1 MATLLLAPDDV
12 YGRKLA
18 YLRQAEAWTAQGRTG
33 EPVYYLDEAPF
44 AQAGRCRGCR
54 TLIDS
59 AIATAY
65 CLPCRQA
72 IAAVHI
78 ELTEG
83 EPTIDSLI
91 NGPGDLIAG
100 DATGEPITLPHGPV
114 GYVLTVSGN
123 GTLVWNL
130 PPAGTPGPQGVP
142 GPAGPTGPVGSTGAI
157 GPPGPSVTIK
167 GSVPTVGDLP
177 PSATINDGYIVE
189 ADGHLYIWN
198 GTAWTNAGAI
208 VGPPGPVG
216 AQGPTGPQGPAGAQ
230 GVAGP
235 VGQTGAQGQAGPVGA
250 AGAPGVQGI
259 AGPPGAQGPAGAAGA
274 QGAVGP
280 AGPQGVAG
288 AQGVPGVQGPQG
300 PAGES
305 VTVKGG
311 VANANAL
318 LTVSPA
324 IGDGW
329 LTQDTGH
336 LWVYNGPDPNDS
348 LAKWTD
354 VGLVRGP
361 QGPTGATGAT
371 GAQGVAGPAGVQG
384 PVGPTGP
391 AGADSTVPGPQGPQ
405 GIQGIQGPAGADSTV
420 PGPAGPQGIQGVAG
434 PAGAQG
440 PQGIQ
445 GPAGPTGPAGASA
458 GRAEYRWQTAT
469 MEVDPGH
476 GFVRANQA
484 PTTATALYIS
494 LYDRADAVIG
504 NLLNLVVDDILYLY
518 EASFADHS
526 VKYRVTAAPTNWAN
540 QWVTI
545 PVAVEVVA
553 ASGFAPTNNADVI
566 NTTPVKGEPGP
577 TGPQGPQGPPG
588 PSGITTRGDLAVG
601 DATGVPTRLPI
612 APNTYSVLRSDGT
625 TPQWS
630 SGPALQTLQLGN
642 TVDPV
647 LYMAGIG
654 GQEYQVT
661 VGGSGSAFPNTLR
674 VLNATDA
681 TTPLAIL
688 ADRVQINSRFL
699 EATHYGP
706 GVNGAMLRLTPSGGN
721 VFEIK
726 SDAAGAAYPGS
737 LTIYNGTSAIL
748 FLILAGDGQV
758 YVNIPGSGR
767 HAIKLGGVDSGGA
780 GFRQLVTTNNPL

>member
-1 MATLLLAPDDV
+1 MATLLLDPNDV
-12 YGRKLA
+12 LGRKAA
-18 YLRQAEAWTAQGRTG
+18 YRRQYDEWTALGRTG
-33 EPVYYLDEAPF
+33 EPIYYLDEAPF

-54 TLIDS
+54 TLISS

-65 CLPCRQA
+65 CSPCAQA
-72 IAAVHI
+72 IQDIHADVLA
-78 ELTEG
+78 G
-83 EPTIDSLI
+83 ESTLYTLI
-91 NGPGDLIAG
+91 NAVGDLIAG
-100 DATGEPITLPHGPV
+100 DLAGEPSTLPHGPV

-123 GTLVWNL
+123 GTLGWNL
-130 PPAGTPGPQGVP
+130 PPVGTTGPQGP
-142 GPAGPTGPVGSTGAI
+142 IGPTGAAGPAGPTGAI

-177 PSATINDGYIVE
+177 PSAGINDGYIVE
-189 ADGHLYIWN
+189 ADGHLYVWN
-198 GTAWTNAGAI
+198 GTSWTNAGAI

-216 AQGPTGPQGPAGAQ
+216 AQGPTGPQGATGSQ
-230 GVAGP
+230 GL
-235 VGQTGAQGQAGPVGA
+235 
-250 AGAPGVQGI
+250 
-259 AGPPGAQGPAGAAGA
+259 QGP
-274 QGAVGP
+274 VGP
-280 AGPQGVAG
+280 AGPQGSTGPAGPTGPQGVQGTPGLVGGTGATGATG
-288 AQGVPGVQGPQG
+288 AQGPTGPAGPQGTVGPQGPQGAVGPQG

-336 LWVYNGPDPNDS
+336 LWVFNGPLPNDS

-371 GAQGVAGPAGVQG
+371 GPQGATGPAGVQG

-405 GIQGIQGPAGADSTV
+405 GIQGPTGPAGADSTV
-420 PGPAGPQGIQGVAG
+420 PGPQGPQGIQGIQG
-434 PAGAQG
+434 PAGTQG

-458 GRAEYRWQTAT
+458 GRAEYRWSTAT
-469 MEVDPGH
+469 TAADPGH

-504 NLLNLVVDDILYLY
+504 NLLNLVVDDIVYLY
-518 EASFADHS
+518 EAALADHS
-526 VKYRVTAAPTNWAN
+526 VKYRVTAAITNNAN

-545 PVAVEVVA
+545 PVAVDVVA
-553 ASGFAPTNNADVI
+553 AAGFAPANNADVI

-601 DATGVPTRLPI
+601 DASGVPVRLPI
-612 APNTYSVLRSDGT
+612 AANSYSLLGSDGT
-625 TPQWS
+625 TPQWEAS
-630 SGPALQTLQLGN
+630 PSLQNLQVGD
-642 TVDPV
+642 TVDPS
-647 LYMAGIG
+647 LWLAPTG
-654 GQEYQVT
+654 GQAYRVT
-661 VGGSGSAFPNTLR
+661 AGGSGSAAPNQLR
-674 VLNATDA
+674 VMNSTDG
-681 TTPLAIL
+681 TTPLAI
-688 ADRVQINSRFL
+688 AVDRLQISGGRFL
-699 EATHYGP
+699 EVLRDVTAT
-706 GVNGAMLRLTPSGGN
+706 LRLTPPTGHQYDLNAGGTGSTYPQGFWISN
-721 VFEIK
+721 I
-726 SDAAGAAYPGS
+726 SQGATVARLGPIGYIFFNIS
-737 LTIYNGTSAIL
+737 
-748 FLILAGDGQV
+748 GDGLRQ
-758 YVNIPGSGR
+758 IQ
-767 HAIKLGGVDSGGA
+767 LGPVDSGGA
-780 GFRQLVTTNNPL
+780 GYRQLITPNNPTG

>member
-33 EPVYYLDEAPF
+33 EPIYYLDEASF

-78 ELTEG
+78 ELTAG

-123 GTLVWNL
+123 GSLVWTL
-130 PPAGTPGPQGVP
+130 PPPGTPGPQGP
-142 GPAGPTGPVGSTGAI
+142 IGPTGATGPAGPNGVPGPVG
-157 GPPGPSVTIK
+157 PSIQIK

-177 PSATINDGYIVE
+177 PSAGINDGYIVD

-216 AQGPTGPQGPAGAQ
+216 AQGPTGPQGQAGAQ
-230 GVAGP
+230 GVQGP
-235 VGQTGAQGQAGPVGA
+235 VGQTGAQGQAGPAGA
-250 AGAPGVQGI
+250 AGPPGVQGI
-259 AGPPGAQGPAGAAGA
+259 AGPPGPQGQSGAAGA

-280 AGPQGVAG
+280 AGPQGAAG
-288 AQGVPGVQGPQG
+288 PQGVPGVQGPQG

-305 VTVKGG
+305 VTIKGG

-336 LWVYNGPDPNDS
+336 LWVFNGPLPNDS

-371 GAQGVAGPAGVQG
+371 GPQGA
-384 PVGPTGP
+384 TGP
-391 AGADSTVPGPQGPQ
+391 AGQAGP
-405 GIQGIQGPAGADSTV
+405 QGIQGPAGADSTV
-420 PGPAGPQGIQGVAG
+420 PGPQGPAGAQGPAGPAGADSTVPGPQGPQGIQGVAG

-458 GRAEYRWQTAT
+458 GRAEYRWSTAT
-469 MEVDPGH
+469 TAADPGH

-484 PTTATALYIS
+484 PTTATALYFS

-504 NLLNLVVDDILYLY
+504 NLLNLVVDDIVYLY
-518 EASFADHS
+518 EAVLADHS
-526 VKYRVTAAPTNWAN
+526 VKYRVTAAITNNAN

-545 PVAVEVVA
+545 PVAVTVVA
-553 ASGFAPTNNADVI
+553 AAGFAPANNADVI

-577 TGPQGPQGPPG
+577 TGPQGPQGVPG

-601 DATGVPTRLPI
+601 DASGVPVRLPVG
-612 APNTYSVLRSDGT
+612 PNYSMLRSAG
-625 TPQWS
+625 
-630 SGPALQTLQLGN
+630 
-642 TVDPV
+642 VDPV
-647 LYMAGIG
+647 WSTTSVVNRAEVY
-654 GQEYQVT
+654 V
-661 VGGSGSAFPNTLR
+661 GSGTA
-674 VLNATDA
+674 V
-681 TTPLAIL
+681 
-688 ADRVQINSRFL
+688 VQL
-699 EATHYGP
+699 EA
-706 GVNGAMLRLTPSGGN
+706 GGGHRY
-721 VFEIK
+721 EIT
-726 SDAAGAAYPGS
+726 AGGTGSAYPGS
-737 LTIYNGTSAIL
+737 LWIWDTALGRYLLRITSTGDIHL
-748 FLILAGDGQV
+748 NLTGDGL
-758 YVNIPGSGR
+758 R
-767 HAIKLGGVDSGGA
+767 HLWLGGVDSGGA
-780 GFRQLVTTNNPL
+780 GLRQILTPNNPF

>member
-91 NGPGDLIAG
+91 NAPGDLIAG

-123 GTLVWNL
+123 GSLAWNL
-130 PPAGTPGPQGVP
+130 PPPGTTGPQGP
-142 GPAGPTGPVGSTGAI
+142 IGPTGAAGPVGPTGAV

-177 PSATINDGYIVE
+177 PSANVNDGYIVD
-189 ADGHLYIWN
+189 ATGDLYVWN
-198 GTAWTNAGAI
+198 GTSWTDVGQI

-230 GVAGP
+230 GVQGP
-235 VGQTGAQGQAGPVGA
+235 VGQTGPPGVAGPAGQAGATGA
-250 AGAPGVQGI
+250 QGV
-259 AGPPGAQGPAGAAGA
+259 AGPPGPQGSSGAPGA
-274 QGAVGP
+274 QGATGP
-280 AGPQGVAG
+280 AGPQGAAG
-288 AQGVPGVQGPQG
+288 PQGVPGVQGPQG

-305 VTVKGG
+305 VTIKGG

-318 LTVSPA
+318 LTVSPV

-371 GAQGVAGPAGVQG
+371 GPQGATGPAGVQG

-405 GIQGIQGPAGADSTV
+405 GIQGPTGPAGADSTV
-420 PGPAGPQGIQGVAG
+420 PGPQGPQGIQGIQG

-440 PQGIQ
+440 TQGIQ

-469 MEVDPGH
+469 TAADPGH

-504 NLLNLVVDDILYLY
+504 NLLNLVVDDIVYLY
-518 EASFADHS
+518 EASYADHS
-526 VKYRVTAAPTNWAN
+526 VKYRVTAAITNNAN

-553 ASGFAPTNNADVI
+553 AAGFAPTNNADVI

-577 TGPQGPQGPPG
+577 TGPEGPQGPPG

-612 APNTYSVLRSDGT
+612 VTNAYTVLRSNGT
-625 TPQWS
+625 TPIWS
-630 SGPALQTLQLGN
+630 AVPQLQALTLGN
-642 TVDPV
+642 VGTPPLNFVPTAGNQWTVD
-647 LYMAGIG
+647 AGATAD
-654 GQEYQVT
+654 QFRVQ
-661 VGGSGSAFPNTLR
+661 NT
-674 VLNATDA
+674 TDG

-688 ADRVQINSRFL
+688 SNRVAVASRFL
-699 EATHYGP
+699 EVTTYAA
-706 GVNGAMLRLTPSGGN
+706 VNGAMIRVTAAGGHIYDIIAGGTGHVWPGSLYINDVTLGRTMVRIDASGN
-721 VFEIK
+721 VF
-726 SDAAGAAYPGS
+726 
-737 LTIYNGTSAIL
+737 LN
-748 FLILAGDGQV
+748 FAGDGLRQV
-758 YVNIPGSGR
+758 WMGNI
-767 HAIKLGGVDSGGA
+767 DSGGA
-780 GFRQLVTTNNPL
+780 GWRAMVTPNNAS

>member
-1 MATLLLAPDDV
+1 MATLLLDPKDIL
-12 YGRKLA
+12 GRKAA
-18 YLRQAEAWTAQGRTG
+18 YRRQYDEWTAQGRTG
-33 EPVYYLDEAPF
+33 EPIYYLDEAPF

-54 TLIDS
+54 TLISS
-59 AIATAY
+59 AVATAY
-65 CLPCRQA
+65 CSPCAQA
-72 IAAVHI
+72 IQDIHADVLA
-78 ELTEG
+78 G
-83 EPTIDSLI
+83 ESTLYTLI

-100 DATGEPITLPHGPV
+100 DAAGEPITLPHGPV
-114 GYVLTVSGN
+114 GYVLTTSGN

-130 PPAGTPGPQGVP
+130 PPPGTTGPQGP
-142 GPAGPTGPVGSTGAI
+142 IGPTGAAGPAGPTGAI

-177 PSATINDGYIVE
+177 PSADINDAYIVD
-189 ADGHLYIWN
+189 ATGDLYVWN
-198 GTAWTNAGAI
+198 GTSWTDVGQI

-216 AQGPTGPQGPAGAQ
+216 AQGPTGPQGANGAQ
-230 GVAGP
+230 GI
-235 VGQTGAQGQAGPVGA
+235 QGS
-250 AGAPGVQGI
+250 
-259 AGPPGAQGPAGAAGA
+259 
-274 QGAVGP
+274 VGP
-280 AGPQGVAG
+280 AGPQGANGPAGPTGPQGVQGTQGPAGVTGPQGTTG
-288 AQGVPGVQGPQG
+288 AQGLTGPAGPQGTVGPQGPQGIEGPQG

-348 LAKWTD
+348 LAKWSD

-371 GAQGVAGPAGVQG
+371 GSQGATGPAGPEGPVGPQGIQGVAGPEGPAGAQGIQGIQG
-384 PVGPTGP
+384 PT
-391 AGADSTVPGPQGPQ
+391 GADSTVPGPQGPQ
-405 GIQGIQGPAGADSTV
+405 GIQGPE
-420 PGPAGPQGIQGVAG
+420 G

-469 MEVDPGH
+469 TEVDPGH

-504 NLLNLVVDDILYLY
+504 NLLNLLVDDIVYLY

-526 VKYRVTAAPTNWAN
+526 VKYRVSAAPTNWSN
-540 QWVTI
+540 QWMTI

-566 NTTPVKGEPGP
+566 STTPVKGEPGP

-601 DATGVPTRLPI
+601 DAAGVPTRLPI
-612 APNTYSVLRSDGT
+612 APNYATLRSNGTDPLWDSSIFTRSVQVDGT
-625 TPQWS
+625 
-630 SGPALQTLQLGN
+630 GAYVLLRM
-642 TVDPV
+642 TVPGGHTYE
-647 LYMAGIG
+647 LTAGGTGSIYPG
-654 GQEYQVT
+654 GFWIY
-661 VGGSGSAFPNTLR
+661 
-674 VLNATDA
+674 DA
-681 TTPLAIL
+681 TSGLPVFVVKADGRTYVRSADDGPRTIWTGAI
-688 ADRVQINSRFL
+688 
-699 EATHYGP
+699 
-706 GVNGAMLRLTPSGGN
+706 
-721 VFEIK
+721 
-726 SDAAGAAYPGS
+726 
-737 LTIYNGTSAIL
+737 
-748 FLILAGDGQV
+748 
-758 YVNIPGSGR
+758 
-767 HAIKLGGVDSGGA
+767 DSGGT
-780 GFRQLVTTNNPL
+780 GFRALITPNNVP